1 MSAWSA
7 RAAWVAPSRLRHALA
22 AGIAAAAVL
31 AGCEAPQY
39 EQRWDRLHVGMSKA
53 QVEALLGKPSS
64 VYRPKAS
71 AQKGTG
77 AAPGAA
83 DALPAAPDATAS
95 AARGERWQYGDTLS
109 SFATGAVFPD
119 EADERAWCVFFGQ
132 DGRVTGYRAAGW
144 TGSSRPSHDPDP
156 AR

>member
-1 MSAWSA
+1 MTAA
-7 RAAWVAPSRLRHALA
+7 RARAGALA
-22 AGIAAAAVL
+22 IALAAAAVL

-64 VYRPKAS
+64 VHRPKAS
-71 AQKGTG
+71 AQAGASG
-77 AAPGAA
+77 AGDAAAAPGAA
-83 DALPAAPDATAS
+83 GAPEATATS
-95 AARGERWQYGDTLS
+95 GTRGERWQYGDTLS

-132 DGRVTGYRAAGW
+132 DGRVTGFRAAGW
-144 TGSSRPSHDPDP
+144 TGGSRPSHDPDP